1 MSENHLKTGGE
12 HLVDSNKVD
21 STAAAEINPRVLE
34 LFQELKLMRKHRFL
48 IFHITDIDINIETIG
63 ERNKSFDDMKALLP
77 YTSCRFI
84 IYDYEYETNDGR
96 KASKLFLITWIPNN
110 STPHNKM
117 AYAAAKTKLREQ
129 FTGVFDAQAA
139 DVDEL
144 AIRIGI
150 KKEEEEE
157 DDDDDDF

>member
-1 MSENHLKTGGE
+1 MSENHLKTGGVR
-12 HLVDSNKVD
+12 LVDSNKVNE
-21 STAAAEINPRVLE
+21 SAEINPRVIE
-34 LFQELKLMRKHRFL
+34 VFQELKLRRKHRFL
-48 IFHITDIDINIETIG
+48 IIHITDVDINIETIG
-63 ERNKSFDDMKALLP
+63 ERNTTFDEMTASLP
-77 YTSCRFI
+77 FTSCRFI

-96 KASKLFLITWIPNN
+96 KASKIYFVNWMPNN

-117 AYAAAKTKLREQ
+117 AYASAKSKLREQ

-150 KKEEEEE
+150 KKEEEE
-157 DDDDDDF
+157 DDDDDF